1 MARRKAR
8 AAKHGGGS
16 FFAIPRVMVKSDSFA
31 RLSPHALKLL
41 FDLLASYTGFNNG
54 DLSAAWKL
62 MERRGWRSRDTLGKA
77 LHQLLDGG
85 WIVKTRQG
93 GLHRCSLY
101 AVTFYAVDD
110 VHDKTGYSKFDAG
123 ISATA
128 SPPGGWFRDAPSA
141 VVRLPARAFDRKP

>member
-1 MARRKAR
+1 MARRKER

-41 FDLLASYTGFNNG
+41 FDLLAGYTGFNNG

-62 MERRGWRSRDTLGKA
+62 MSARGWRSRDTLNKA
-77 LHQLLDGG
+77 LRELLDGG

-101 AVTFYAVDD
+101 AVTFFVIDD
-110 VHDKTGYSKFDAG
+110 VRDKSGYSKFDTG
-123 ISATA
+123 VSPTS
-128 SPPGGWFRDAPSA
+128 SPPGGWFRDAPNTVA
-141 VVRLPARAFDRKP
+141 VTQEASKKKP